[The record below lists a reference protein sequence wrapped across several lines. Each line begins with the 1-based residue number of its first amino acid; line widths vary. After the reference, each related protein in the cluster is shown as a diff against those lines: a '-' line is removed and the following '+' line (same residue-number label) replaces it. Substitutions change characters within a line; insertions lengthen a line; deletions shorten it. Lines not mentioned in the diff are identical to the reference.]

1 MFSRGIIYIL
11 MATMSFAVMNMI
23 AKDLSA
29 LPAMQIVFFR
39 AFGTFIFVFPYMLY
53 KRISILGNH
62 PKLLSLRATVGLIS
76 LTTFFMTIQRIPL
89 GSAIAIRYLGPIFG
103 AIMAFYFLKEK
114 INAARWI
121 SFAIAF
127 AGVIVMKGFDTRID
141 NYSLV
146 LILISAMTVGM
157 VFVMLRYLGDKE
169 HHLTIINYFMVFCIV
184 ASLFTISSWTWP
196 EPRYYFDICS
206 IGVFGLIGQV
216 LMTQA
221 FQTEEASVL
230 APFKYMELVYA
241 LILTYFVFGETHG
254 PIAFLGM
261 SLILTGMLLNVY
273 IKKRE
278 LK

>member
-1 MFSRGIIYIL
+1 